1 MEKIMSKRIKKGD
14 DGKRDGVK
22 NPNTQSQGGN
32 VTRPGAK

>member
-1 MEKIMSKRIKKGD
+1 MSKKIKKGD
-14 DGKRDGVK
+14 DGKRDTIK